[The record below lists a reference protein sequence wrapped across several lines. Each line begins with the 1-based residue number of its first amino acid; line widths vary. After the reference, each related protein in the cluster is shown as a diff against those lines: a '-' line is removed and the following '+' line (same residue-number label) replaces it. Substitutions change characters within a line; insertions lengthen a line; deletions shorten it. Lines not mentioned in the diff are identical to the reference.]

1 MGLRRLLSRTSK
13 DPSNIAN
20 NYTPS
25 ISSDYS
31 VPESVPPAYPVN
43 GRLNHSNGN
52 HNNNGAVIDTKPF
65 MPDFPIMNGIN
76 NIPSSRKPV
85 AGTQQSD
92 SSVGGAAIPRPPSL
106 PGPPPNGTNAAAG
119 EREKRAY
126 TSPPQILHPMSIH
139 VPPTPK
145 SRLSFFSSSSS
156 SSSKPS
162 TATATTPSPFSPSSN
177 STSTS
182 TSKPNIDIPAHE
194 IRRCTKLLRR
204 MYELQLD
211 TWSMRYALGD
221 SDDSVLPDRLEKRRQ
236 ADALLVEIQNMVG
249 TWSATTGA
257 GWTEEERARV
267 EYVGRHLESLRGE
280 GFW

>member
-13 DPSNIAN
+13 DPSNITN
-20 NYTPS
+20 NYPPS
-25 ISSDYS
+25 ISSGYS
-31 VPESVPPAYPVN
+31 IPESVPPAYPVD
-43 GRLNHSNGN
+43 GRNLNKHNGN
-52 HNNNGAVIDTKPF
+52 SSNNNVVIDTKPF
-65 MPDFPIMNGIN
+65 MPDFPIMNGN
-76 NIPSSRKPV
+76 NNFPSRKPV
-85 AGTQQSD
+85 SGSQH
-92 SSVGGAAIPRPPSL
+92 
-106 PGPPPNGTNAAAG
+106 
-119 EREKRAY
+119 EREKKSY
-126 TSPPQILHPMSIH
+126 TTSPPPILHPMSIP

-145 SRLSFFSSSSS
+145 SRLSIFSSSSS

-162 TATATTPSPFSPSSN
+162 TTTTPSPFSPSS
-177 STSTS
+177 SS

-221 SDDSVLPDRLEKRRQ
+221 SSEVLPDRLEKRRQ

-267 EYVGRHLESLRGE
+267 EYVGRHLESLRGG